1 MAEKDRSLFA
11 AIDVGSFEIS
21 MKIFE
26 VGPKGVKQLD
36 HVRHRLA
43 LGNDSYNTR
52 KISYEHMEELFRIL
66 KEFRRIMKGY
76 DVTEYRAYGT
86 SAFRETENTSLLLD
100 QILNRSGIKLTV
112 LSNSEQRFLDY
123 KAIASNGE
131 RFQKG
136 INNGAAI
143 VDIGGGSIQI
153 SLFEKGQLITTQS
166 LKLGVLRINER
177 LKKMQP
183 RTDQIEEVLDE
194 MIGSQLKVFKKMYTK
209 DRTIERIILM
219 DDYLSPAIL
228 RQTKKDDDIS
238 VETFMYVSGRAREM
252 GKEELSDML
261 ETAEENID
269 LLKIYVSIIKR
280 IIPEIHAKV
289 LWVPRATLCDGIA
302 YEYVEEKKLAP
313 SMRDFEQDIISSARA
328 ISKRYMGSK
337 KRGEALEN
345 LAISIFDGMNEI
357 HGMNERHRLLL
368 RLATILHDCGKF
380 INMTNVGDC
389 SYGIIMNTEIIGLSH
404 TEREMLAYVVKFNHD
419 TFEYYD
425 ELASHTRFDENS
437 YMIIAKLTAI
447 LRIANALDKSQKQ
460 KVKEL
465 GVSIRD
471 DRMMLLLKTEEDL
484 LFEEERFRKR
494 AEFFKEIFG
503 LKPQIKRV

>member
-1 MAEKDRSLFA
+1 MADKEKKLFA
-11 AIDVGSFEIS
+11 AIDAGSFEIS

-26 VGPKGVKQLD
+26 IGPKGPKQLD

-43 LGNDSYNTR
+43 LGNDSYNTK

-66 KEFRRIMKGY
+66 KGFRQIMKSY

-86 SAFRETENTSLLLD
+86 SALRETENTSLLLD

-131 RFQKG
+131 RFKKG
-136 INNGAAI
+136 IDGGAAI

-153 SLFEKGQLITTQS
+153 SLFDKGQLAATQA

-177 LKKMQP
+177 LRKMQP
-183 RTDQIEEVLDE
+183 KVTQMEEVLDE
-194 MIGSQLKVFKKMYTK
+194 MIGSQLRVFKRMYMK
-209 DRTIERIILM
+209 DRTVERIILM
-219 DDYLSPAIL
+219 DDYLSPVIM

-238 VETFMYVSGRAREM
+238 LEDFMSMCAKFREM
-252 GKEELSDML
+252 GREELANLL
-261 ETAEENID
+261 ETPEENVS
-269 LLKIYVSIIKR
+269 LLRISAAIIRR
-280 IIPEIHAKV
+280 IMPEINAKQ
-289 LWVPRATLCDGIA
+289 LWVPRAALCDGIV
-302 YEYVEEKKLAP
+302 YEYLEEKKLGPA
-313 SMRDFEQDIISSARA
+313 MRDFEQDIISSARA
-328 ISKRYMGSK
+328 LGKRYLGSR
-337 KRGEALEN
+337 KRGEALEY
-345 LAISIFDGMNEI
+345 LAVSIFDGMSEI

-380 INMTNVGDC
+380 INMTNVGAC

-404 TEREMLAYVVKFNHD
+404 TEREMLAYIVKFNHD
-419 TFEYYD
+419 EFEYYD

-437 YMIIAKLTAI
+437 FMIIAKLTAI

-460 KVKEL
+460 KIKSMKVT
-465 GVSIRD
+465 IQD
-471 DRMMLLLKTEEDL
+471 DRLMLYTETGENL
-484 LFEEERFRKR
+484 LFEQERFSKR
-494 AEFFKEIFG
+494 ADFFKEIFG
-503 LKPQIKRV
+503 LKPQIKRI

>member
-1 MAEKDRSLFA
+1 MADKEKRLFA

-26 VGPKGVKQLD
+26 IGPKGPRQLD

-43 LGNDSYNTR
+43 LGNDSYNTQ

-66 KEFRRIMKGY
+66 KDLRQIMKGY
-76 DVTEYRAYGT
+76 NVTEYRAYGT
-86 SAFRETENTSLLLD
+86 SAFRETENTALLLD
-100 QILNRSGIKLTV
+100 QILNRSGIRLTV

-136 INNGAAI
+136 INGGAAI

-153 SLFEKGQLITTQS
+153 SLFEKGQLVTTQS

-177 LKKMQP
+177 LRKMQP
-183 RTDQIEEVLDE
+183 KATQLEDVLDE
-194 MIGSQLKVFKKMYTK
+194 MIGSQLRVFKKMYMK

-219 DDYLSPAIL
+219 DDYLAPVIL
-228 RQTKKDDDIS
+228 RQTGNDDDIS
-238 VETFMYVSGRAREM
+238 IETFRYVCEKSREM

-261 ETAEENID
+261 ETPEENVD
-269 LLKIYVSIIKR
+269 LMKISVAILKR
-280 IIPEIHAKV
+280 IIPEIDAKV
-289 LWVPRATLCDGIA
+289 LWVPRAALCDGIV
-302 YEYVEEKKLAP
+302 YEYVEEKKLGPAT
-313 SMRDFEQDIISSARA
+313 RDFEQDIISSARA

-337 KRGEALEN
+337 KRGEALEY
-345 LAISIFDGMNEI
+345 LAISIFDGMEGM

-389 SYGIIMNTEIIGLSH
+389 SYGIIINTEIIGLSH
-404 TEREMLAYVVKFNHD
+404 MEREMW
-419 TFEYYD
+419 
-425 ELASHTRFDENS
+425 
-437 YMIIAKLTAI
+437 
-447 LRIANALDKSQKQ
+447 
-460 KVKEL
+460 
-465 GVSIRD
+465 
-471 DRMMLLLKTEEDL
+471 
-484 LFEEERFRKR
+484 
-494 AEFFKEIFG
+494 
-503 LKPQIKRV
+503 

>member
-1 MAEKDRSLFA
+1 MADKDIRLFA
-11 AIDVGSFEIS
+11 AMDVGSFEIS

-26 VGPKGVKQLD
+26 LGAKGPKQLD
-36 HVRHRLA
+36 HVRRRLA
-43 LGNDSYNTR
+43 LGNDSYNTK

-66 KEFRRIMKGY
+66 KEFRQIMKSY
-76 DVTEYRAYGT
+76 NVTEYRAYGT
-86 SAFRETENTSLLLD
+86 SALRETENTSLLLD
-100 QILNRSGIKLTV
+100 QILNRSGIALTV

-136 INNGAAI
+136 INGGAAI

-153 SLFEKGQLITTQS
+153 SLFEKGQLVTTQS

-177 LKKMQP
+177 LRKMQP
-183 RTDQIEEVLDE
+183 KATQLEEVLDE
-194 MIGSQLKVFKKMYTK
+194 MLGSQLKVFKKMYMK

-219 DDYLSPAIL
+219 DDYLSPVIS

-238 VETFMYVSGRAREM
+238 MEKFLSVSAGLSEM
-252 GKEELSDML
+252 GREEIADTL
-261 ETAEENID
+261 EIAEENVD
-269 LLKIYVSIIKR
+269 LLKISVAIIKR
-280 IIPEIHAKV
+280 IIPEMNAKL
-289 LWVPRATLCDGIA
+289 LWVPRAALCDGIV
-302 YEYVEEKKLAP
+302 YEYLEEKKLGPA
-313 SMRDFEQDIISSARA
+313 MRDFEQDIISSARA

-337 KRGEALEN
+337 KRGEALEY
-345 LAISIFDGMNEI
+345 LAVSIFDGMDGI

-380 INMTNVGDC
+380 INMTNVGAC
-389 SYGIIMNTEIIGLSH
+389 SYAIIMNTEIIGLSH

-419 TFEYYD
+419 EFEYYD
-425 ELASHTRFDENS
+425 ELSAHTRFDENS

-460 KVKEL
+460 K
-465 GVSIRD
+465 IRHMKVVQNE
-471 DRMMLLLKTEEDL
+471 DRLMLLLETGEDL
-484 LFEEERFRKR
+484 LFEEERFSLR
-494 AEFFKEIFG
+494 ADFFKEIFG
-503 LKPQIKRV
+503 LKPMIKRV